1 MTWIEYFYKKLE
13 EYNIRNKEGNE
24 QLIVEYLQNNL
35 EVSIKNSKYG
45 INDIMAFKENQMNFF
60 ENNPPFKIN
69 QKALE
74 LRKLSLSQIRLIT
87 DNLNPNIECLNCPF
101 DVLKHI
107 KLNHYPNLKKL
118 SIDRVTS
125 EELMNIIKN
134 TNIEE
139 IEIEESF
146 PDEILSNSTFL
157 NYKGKLVG
165 IYNGRK
171 IIAKNNTTYSTFGRA
186 RLCSNNL
193 NKNMDV
199 LLDLLN
205 KSDKKD
211 LKNISFFDKYEA
223 YNDKISINP
232 KFKYNIEYKE
242 TESSNK
248 IGILTV
254 NFLED
259 VKEVKTFIEKIGIYG
274 FTINKVVLNLENKN
288 YENLELLYSIAKKYE
303 TIVKIRN
310 SFQDISAVDFISM
323 RETLNYY
330 KTLILQQNLSPLE
343 KAAYGYDIIKSF
355 VYKETANVN
364 KSESREIATIIK
376 TGNIVCVGFANF
388 YAQLMKE
395 VGVDGCAFG
404 TEVSINGKAF
414 GHERCSLTI
423 DDNKYNVHGSFA
435 FDPTW
440 DCAKGV
446 ALVINSAGDK
456 RLISMYSND
465 MKEDEQIIKI
475 YDDIS
480 RYRYFMI
487 GKEDYQKKFIGEKM
501 PNYTHAKNYSNTS
514 LEKNEIQ
521 EKFDLSNSN
530 LSLEQFKKLLTRVKI
545 LEGYPIDAI
554 EQTVDDAL
562 EVSGLKKIEIKE
574 EYNHKL

>member
-13 EYNIRNKEGNE
+13 EYNIRNKEANE

-45 INDIMAFKENQMNFF
+45 INDIMTFKENQIDFF
-60 ENNPPFKIN
+60 ENNPPFKID
-69 QKALE
+69 QGTLE

-87 DNLNPNIECLNCPF
+87 ENLNPNIEYLNCSF
-101 DVLKHI
+101 DILKHI

-118 SIDRVTS
+118 SIDHVTS

-171 IIAKNNTTYSTFGRA
+171 IIAKNNNTYYNFWKA

-193 NKNMDV
+193 DKNIDV

-211 LKNISFFDKYEA
+211 LGNISFFDKYEA
-223 YNDKISINP
+223 YNDKISVTP

-242 TESSNK
+242 TRSSNA

-254 NFLED
+254 NSLEG
-259 VKEVKTFIEKIGIYG
+259 VKELKTFIEKVESSG
-274 FTINKVVLNLENKN
+274 FTINKIVLNLENKN
-288 YENLELLYSIAKKYE
+288 YENLELLYSIAKKYD

-310 SFQDISAVDFISM
+310 NFQDISAVDFISM

-355 VYKETANVN
+355 VYKETTDFN

-395 VGVDGCAFG
+395 VGVDGCAFR
-404 TEVSINGKAF
+404 TDISINGSVF
-414 GHERCSLTI
+414 GHERCSLNI

-456 RLISMYSND
+456 RLISMYSNA

-514 LEKNEIQ
+514 LEENEIQ

-545 LEGYPIDAI
+545 LEGYPIDTI
-554 EQTVDDAL
+554 EQTVNDAL
-562 EVSGLKKIEIKE
+562 EVSGLKKVEIKE
-574 EYNHKL
+574 EYKYKL